1 MSPSSLAAFKAQAE
15 ELGRA
20 GFAARYPL
28 GLLVRFP
35 TESVAS
41 AEGSAEDET
50 AVFSRATL
58 GSRSAQADWILAPL
72 VKRPGNPFPT
82 QLFVGR
88 ARQSDICLEDASV
101 TRVHAYF
108 KLGDGVVVGLRDCGS
123 GNGTFVNGVRLGPEE
138 LCPVR
143 PGDRVA
149 FGVVE
154 LQLLTALVAHGF
166 LSWA

>member
-1 MSPSSLAAFKAQAE
+1 MASSSLASFKAQAE
-15 ELGRA
+15 ELGRT
-20 GFAARYPL
+20 GFAERYPL

-35 TESVAS
+35 THGVAS
-41 AEGSAEDET
+41 VEGSAEDET

-58 GSRSAQADWILAPL
+58 EAQGAQADWILAPL

-108 KLGDGVVVGLRDCGS
+108 KLGDGVVAGLRDCGS
-123 GNGTFVNGVRLGPEE
+123 GNGTFVNGVRLGPDE
-138 LCPVR
+138 LRPVR
-143 PGDRVA
+143 PGDSIT
-149 FGVVE
+149 FGVVQ
-154 LQLLTALVAHGF
+154 LQLVTALVAHGF